1 MRNAASDGPLDSEA
15 ERRIMLAAGDLAQ
28 PVWERVEQ
36 AYAKGATLAEA
47 KQRELDMEVA
57 RLAAQTESAVLDR
70 LVQLVMHT
78 PHSGL
83 RPHARRKHRKAVL
96 TRLVAPYREAGR
108 AEPGE
113 LALWLYHRFGI
124 VPGPVKA
131 FWRERG
137 EKLGRVR

>member
-1 MRNAASDGPLDSEA
+1 MPNAAGDGPLDSET

-36 AYAKGATLAEA
+36 AYSRGAMLAEA
-47 KQRELDMEVA
+47 KQAELEIELT
-57 RLAAQTESAVLDR
+57 RLAAQAEGAVLDR
-70 LVQLVMHT
+70 LVQLVMQT

-83 RPHARRKHRKAVL
+83 RPQARQKHRKTVL
-96 TRLVAPYREAGR
+96 TRLIAPYREAGK
-108 AEPGE
+108 AGPGD

-124 VPGPVKA
+124 VPGPLRA

-137 EKLGRVR
+137 EKLDRVR